1 MRSPSDPNSINGER
15 RANGTI
21 DPFYGCLLDELIDYA
36 VNFTFPWSMFPPQ
49 SINTVYSPVRIIVAN
64 GEFDVYDVPDATNP
78 EPFKNAST
86 FFNNN
91 STGAAPH

>member
-1 MRSPSDPNSINGER
+1 
-15 RANGTI
+15 
-21 DPFYGCLLDELIDYA
+21 LLDELIDYA
-36 VNFTFPWSMFPPQ
+36 VNFTFPWSTFPPQ

-64 GEFDVYDVPDATNP
+64 GEFDVYP

-86 FFNNN
+86 FFNDN